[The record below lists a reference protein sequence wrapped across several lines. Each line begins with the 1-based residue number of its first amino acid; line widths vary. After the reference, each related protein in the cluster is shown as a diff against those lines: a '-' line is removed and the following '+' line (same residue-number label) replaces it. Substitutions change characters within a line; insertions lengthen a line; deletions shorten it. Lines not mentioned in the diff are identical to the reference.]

1 MVLARLGHAE
11 EMVALGIESIAAT
24 GSYQPR
30 QRVRRYVTMTAAAS
44 HMPTEL
50 ELVTVSST
58 DLDRTD
64 HAPSQWI
71 PENLTGTTTSIRVEN
86 ASRMELFWRPLS

>member
-11 EMVALGIESIAAT
+11 EMVAVGIESIAAT

-30 QRVRRYVTMTAAAS
+30 QSVRRYVTMTAAAS
-44 HMPTEL
+44 HMPTL
-50 ELVTVSST
+50 EVVTVSST
-58 DLDRTD
+58 DLDRTE

-71 PENLTGTTTSIRVEN
+71 PENLTDTTTLIRVEN
-86 ASRMELFWRPLS
+86 APRMELWWRTLS